1 MTCTAHEVAASGTVL
16 AIAPGRVQLAVSR
29 QSACKACA
37 EKSGCSNAQEQ
48 TSAQRIWLAHT
59 QPLTLGD
66 SVQVSLPEATLL
78 RAAFLTYGPP
88 LAGFMTGLLAGAIFG
103 ELAAMGCAATGLALG
118 FAISAWSSRRWISP
132 LRLHTVLPPNHQPSG
147 VPRHD

>member
-1 MTCTAHEVAASGTVL
+1 MTCTAHEIAASGTVL

-29 QSACKACA
+29 QGACKACA

-59 QPLTLGD
+59 QPLALGD

-88 LAGFMTGLLAGAIFG
+88 LAGFMTGLLAGS
-103 ELAAMGCAATGLALG
+103 ALG
-118 FAISAWSSRRWISP
+118 ERAAIACALAGLVLGFSTSAWLSRRWISP
-132 LRLHTVLPPNHQPSG
+132 LRLHPVLSPTHQPSG